1 MLNHEETACKIEEG
15 VDMCEQY
22 LNFDKDDAKIEF
34 DKMKGAHIVFPKL
47 LQLYLDNLNLGEKA
61 DLDEEATEEDN

>member
-1 MLNHEETACKIEEG
+1 
-15 VDMCEQY
+15 MCEQY

-34 DKMKGAHIVFPKL
+34 DKMKWAHIVFPKL

-61 DLDEEATEEDN
+61 NLDEEATEEDN